1 MPQPAPHKPVD
12 YSKFDNLTDSD
23 EDESTDAAFTPSQ
36 LGLVRESLPEW
47 DQSRT
52 ESCDCENCRA
62 KAEAAE
68 RAASS
73 MAKSQS
79 SSKAS
84 IPQTPGSPGNFDW
97 GKALGTSAKAKIA
110 EGKATRT
117 HGLDENTHRFG
128 TESGD
133 HSSHS
138 AMHGNFSAN
147 GHASTGRQSSQGMSP
162 SSNGNTDLAL
172 SPTRASAAR
181 LALHEDFARTY
192 LAREGFSHN
201 VVCNVLDR
209 LELSKNSGSGESP
222 DEACVRIFSE
232 LRIPFDQHAMSKF
245 IANPPDQSSKGKK
258 KQASPKLLRGP
269 GNSRSNHATKPDPD
283 AFKAALAKHGFTG
296 GLLAAHLL
304 FAHWS
309 CKLHSNQTLLTC
321 PISAA
326 SKIPCTLLAGLS
338 VCPRACSLF
347 AQRPITQQ
355 WPAFHLCSSHDDH
368 NI

>member
-23 EDESTDAAFTPSQ
+23 EDESTDTAFTPSQ
-36 LGLVRESLPEW
+36 LGLPEW
-47 DQSRT
+47 DQTRT

-79 SSKAS
+79 SSRAS

-97 GKALGTSAKAKIA
+97 GKALGASAKAKIA

-117 HGLDENTHRFG
+117 HGLDDNTYRFG
-128 TESGD
+128 AESG
-133 HSSHS
+133 HHGSHS
-138 AMHGNFSAN
+138 ATNGNSFLAN
-147 GHASTGRQSSQGMSP
+147 GHASTGRQSSQGMSS

-192 LAREGFSHN
+192 LAKEGFSHN
-201 VVCNVLDR
+201 VICNVLDR
-209 LELSKNSGSGESP
+209 LELFKNSGSGESP

-232 LRIPFDQHAMSKF
+232 LRIPFDRHAMSKY

-258 KQASPKLLRGP
+258 KQGSPKLPPRGP
-269 GNSRSNHATKPDPD
+269 SNSRSKHATKPDPD

-296 GLLAAHLL
+296 GLPCILCSLIVH
-304 FAHWS
+304 
-309 CKLHSNQTLLTC
+309 CKLHSNPSLLPC
-321 PISAA
+321 PVSAA
-326 SKIPCTLLAGLS
+326 SKIPPTLLASLS
-338 VCPRACSLF
+338 VCPFACSLF
-347 AQRPITQQ
+347 AQTCITRS
-355 WPAFHLCSSHDDH
+355 WPELHLCSSHDDR
-368 NI
+368 NS